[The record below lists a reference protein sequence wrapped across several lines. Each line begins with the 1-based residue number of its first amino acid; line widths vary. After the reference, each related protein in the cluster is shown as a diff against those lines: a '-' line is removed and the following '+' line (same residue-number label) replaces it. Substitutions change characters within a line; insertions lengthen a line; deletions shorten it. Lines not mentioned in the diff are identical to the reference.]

1 MSTSSRG
8 QWSRAP
14 LAAVSFAAARVHA
27 RPTRGLVTGLGIA
40 VAVAALFVT
49 TASPVIAG
57 DATLRRTLAELS
69 PGARSITVAVSVNT
83 KTPEELHQIDQQVR
97 DGLHGPGVGKPQ
109 AEVEY
114 RALAAA
120 DGTIFRLAGVDQ
132 LADVVTVTEGRLPQ
146 SCTPTRCEV
155 LVIGTKSSVT
165 PPPDLDLDIVG
176 RAVLDDP
183 AILSGSFSPGANEVI
198 VLGDGGDAVGAVQ
211 PLELIGRSLGWV
223 APIDPATVRITDISS
238 ILAAAARTANSF
250 AEGGG
255 TVDVPREALVDARA
269 RADTASNRVALA
281 AAQGVILVVAF
292 ALLAAAGARRQH
304 GAARELLRRRGANRS
319 TVNVFTV
326 CEALWPVLIGL
337 VIGVPAGLGL
347 TAMLAHS
354 WHFDAGDL
362 VVEIA
367 RDAVGRVLLGAMVV
381 LVATAAIMAS
391 APAPGAR
398 VARPWWRP
406 RPIDALG
413 LGALGTAA
421 LALNRGSATP
431 SSLVAKGDPLL
442 AVLPLLAG
450 LVAAWVA
457 IRFVPPV
464 VVGLARMLGRRAP
477 LARTALGEVARRPTV
492 PLLTAGFLAATTT
505 LGLFSL
511 GYRSTLANGDHD
523 QAAFA
528 VPLDVTLT
536 EGAALVRPSAL
547 QPSGGW
553 ASIAAG
559 TTATEVLSRGV
570 TVHSRQL
577 TNDTV
582 TVLGLEPSALH
593 DLRVWR
599 RDYGPPP
606 SELAAKITPAAPP
619 PDLGTPLPESVRK
632 VVLHGSGD
640 LRITDIT
647 LVLQRRDGTWH
658 EANAIYD
665 AQAPDQ
671 LEARVDPDDG
681 GGRLIG
687 FRMGQP
693 GTDSAK
699 IEHHLGEG
707 NSSAAFFTATV
718 SFDKV
723 DAIGAGG
730 ATTDIGIDWAG
741 LKSDGA
747 TVTHQPG
754 GLKVDLKL
762 QGSTALVLPSS
773 AVALNGMEAIVD
785 PTTAAAAEN
794 GNVVIDVPG
803 PMRMT
808 MRVAA
813 VATQFP
819 GAPDRF
825 IIVDRGQLK
834 RAFDLL
840 NPGFGTATEV
850 WLAVPKDHEAQLSSA
865 LRQAPYDQLVM
876 SRRSSIEATLHTNP
890 LSRFTLGLFAV
901 AGLVAALL
909 AIAATHLATQS
920 DAAEQAPLHRAL
932 AAEGVPPRS
941 LSRMV
946 RIASSA
952 IAVAAILIGVIG
964 ALVLLRT
971 VTGVIAVTATSTVP
985 EPPLLPSV
993 PALQVL
999 IAIVG
1004 IAVPCLLAAAL
1015 AARAARRAAHGD
1027 LLREFG

>member
-1 MSTSSRG
+1 MSTTSRG
-8 QWSRAP
+8 HWSRAP
-14 LAAVSFAAARVHA
+14 LAAISFAGARVRA

-57 DATLRRTLAELS
+57 DATLRRALS
-69 PGARSITVAVSVNT
+69 EMAVGARSITVAVSVNT
-83 KTPEELHQIDQQVR
+83 KTPEELRVIDQQVR
-97 DGLHGPGVGKPQ
+97 DGLRGPGVGNPQ

-132 LADVVTVTEGRLPQ
+132 LADVITITDGRLPA
-146 SCTPTRCEV
+146 SCTPTHCEV
-155 LVIGTKSSVT
+155 VIIGTDTSVT
-165 PPPDLDLDIVG
+165 PPPDLDLDVVG
-176 RAVLDDP
+176 RAVLDDR
-183 AILSGSFSPGANEVI
+183 AILSGGFSPAASEVI
-198 VLGDGGDAVGAVQ
+198 LLGDGVQAVGAVR

-223 APIDPATVRITDISS
+223 APIDPDTVRISDIDS

-255 TVDVPREALVDARA
+255 TVDVPRDALINARA
-269 RADTASNRVALA
+269 RADTASSRVQLA
-281 AAQGVILVVAF
+281 AAQGVVLVVAF

-304 GAARELLRRRGANRS
+304 RLARELLRRRGASRP
-319 TVNVFTV
+319 TLNVFTI

-337 VIGVPAGLGL
+337 VVGIPVGLAT
-347 TAMLAHS
+347 TAWSAHS
-354 WHFDAGDL
+354 WNFDASDVIGQIAGDG
-362 VVEIA
+362 VA
-367 RDAVGRVLLGAMVV
+367 RVLVGAVVV

-391 APAPGAR
+391 APASGAMS
-398 VARPWWRP
+398 RPWWRP

-413 LGALGTAA
+413 LGSFAAAA

-431 SSLVAKGDPLL
+431 ASLVADGDPLL
-442 AVLPLLAG
+442 AALPLLSG

-457 IRFVPPV
+457 IRFVPPIIV
-464 VVGLARMLGRRAP
+464 AAARVLRHRAP
-477 LARTALGEVARRPTV
+477 LARTALGEVARRPAV
-492 PLLTAGFLAATTT
+492 PLMTAGFLAATTT

-511 GYRSTLANGDHD
+511 GYRATLDAGDHD

-528 VPLDVTLT
+528 VPFDLTLS

-547 QPSGGW
+547 EPAGGW
-553 ASIAAG
+553 AALADG
-559 TTATEVLSRGV
+559 TTATNVLRRGV

-582 TVLGLEPSALH
+582 TVLGLDPSALNA
-593 DLRVWR
+593 LRVWR
-599 RDYGPPP
+599 RDYGPAPAA
-606 SELAAKITPAAPP
+606 LATAITPAAPP
-619 PDLGTPLPESVRK
+619 PELGTALPEGVRTL
-632 VVLHGSGD
+632 VLHGGGD
-640 LRITDIT
+640 LRITDVT
-647 LVLQRRDGTWH
+647 LVLQRRDGSWH

-665 AQAPDQ
+665 SKAPDQ
-671 LEARVDPDDG
+671 LAARVDPDDG

-707 NSSAAFFTATV
+707 NTSAEFFTATV
-718 SFDKV
+718 SLDRIEAL
-723 DAIGAGG
+723 DAGG
-730 ATTDIGIDWAG
+730 VPTDVPIDWKT
-741 LKSDGA
+741 LRSDGA
-747 TVTHQPG
+747 TVTQRPQ
-754 GLKVDLKL
+754 GLSVALQL
-762 QGSTALVLPSS
+762 QGSTALVLPST

-803 PMRMT
+803 PTRLT
-808 MRVAA
+808 LHIAA
-813 VATQFP
+813 VANRFP
-819 GAPDRF
+819 GAPNRF
-825 IIVDRGQLK
+825 IVVDRRLLV

-840 NPGFGTATEV
+840 DPGYGTATEV
-850 WLAVPKDHEAQLSSA
+850 WLAVPPANEARLA
-865 LRQAPYDQLVM
+865 AAIHQAPFDQLVTA
-876 SRRSSIEATLHTNP
+876 RRRAIENSLRNNP
-890 LSRFTLGLFAV
+890 LSRFTLALFAV
-901 AGLVAALL
+901 AGLVAGLL

-952 IAVAAILIGVIG
+952 IAIVAILIGVLG
-964 ALVLLRT
+964 ALLLLRT
-971 VTGVIAVTATSTVP
+971 VTRVIAVTATSSVP
-985 EPPLLPSV
+985 DPPLLPSV
-993 PALQVL
+993 PALQLV
-999 IAIVG
+999 IAILA
-1004 IAVPCLLAAAL
+1004 ITVPCLLASAL
-1015 AARAARRAAHGD
+1015 AARAARRAAQGD